1 MTMRE
6 RYGWRDPAA
15 HEWTAGDIAFGWL
28 VGAGVLLAGSLV
40 VGVVMAGSAAVIVML
55 FGAIIGLPT
64 LTVYGIP
71 VAIAAASA
79 LRRVRN
85 EFVHVIVF
93 ALLGALGGAL
103 AGLASAEPVGSG
115 WAIVTPMI
123 VVGAV
128 TAVLAR
134 ALAHDRAMRTRG
146 A

>member
-15 HEWTAGDIAFGWL
+15 YEWTAGDIAFGWL
-28 VGAGVLLAGSLV
+28 VGAGAVLAGSLV
-40 VGVVMAGSAAVIVML
+40 VGVVMAGSAAVIVVL

-79 LRRVRN
+79 LRRVGH

-103 AGLASAEPVGSG
+103 AALVSAEPMGSG
-115 WAIVTPMI
+115 WTIVTPMI
-123 VVGAV
+123 LVGAC

-134 ALAHDRAMRTRG
+134 TLAHDRAVRTRG
-146 A
+146 S